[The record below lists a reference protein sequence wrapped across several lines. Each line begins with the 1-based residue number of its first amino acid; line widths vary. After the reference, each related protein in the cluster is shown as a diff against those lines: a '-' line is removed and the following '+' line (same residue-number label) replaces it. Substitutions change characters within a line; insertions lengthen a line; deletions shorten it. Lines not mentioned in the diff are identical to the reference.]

1 MSDRPRLVL
10 PTGAPKPALAEAS
23 NPATSNDAADKHS
36 PEAHVGFLCPFP
48 PSHNHICDL
57 HMGVAW
63 KWRAEREGES
73 SAGIQL
79 AEEDHRPAGE
89 RAFKLAGL
97 KRELHESNAVYVQC
111 GIPGWNL
118 EAKAGGI

>member
-1 MSDRPRLVL
+1 MWDFFVL
-10 PTGAPKPALAEAS
+10 FHLLTT
-23 NPATSNDAADKHS
+23 TSAN
-36 PEAHVGFLCPFP
+36 
-48 PSHNHICDL
+48 L

-63 KWRAEREGES
+63 KWLAEREGES

-79 AEEDHRPAGE
+79 AEEEHRPAGE
-89 RAFKLAGL
+89 RAFELAGL
-97 KRELHESNAVYVQC
+97 EREAHRSNAVYVQC